1 MRSFRILTA
10 LVAVAALSL
19 GSAQGILNLSVGQDW
34 ETLDPAFA
42 AGTQTGRIVSRLY
55 DGLMRY
61 DYESTDVVPNL
72 AESVDIND
80 DATVFTFHLHQGV
93 TSHDGEP
100 FTASDVKYSFK

>member
-1 MRSFRILTA
+1 MTRASRILTA

-61 DYESTDVVPNL
+61 DYEST
-72 AESVDIND
+72 
-80 DATVFTFHLHQGV
+80 
-93 TSHDGEP
+93 
-100 FTASDVKYSFK
+100 